1 MQQCFGEEIDS
12 RLWQTLDLLCD
23 TLKSILQRLAFEAWE
38 VFLIVIGYF
47 INACISKEDKSD
59 VFLWWWI
66 YVLCVLIIH
75 ILYYRSIRVLVP
87 ELRIIRM
94 WMSKLTLGWGWCG
107 QRTSSEGQWKNLVPA
122 KGEHLNLCLWL
133 FNFKK
138 WHKTPLNLH
147 FSGKHVPK
155 KIQPLTPTEGLENI
169 RPLPRGL
176 KTLPPWTWGK
186 KPGPLKLWQLQYFV
200 QSHHYVLICI
210 TAWLW
215 QLHMC

>member
-94 WMSKLTLGWGWCG
+94 WMSRPGQPLYNRIKERPKLTLGWGWCG
-107 QRTSSEGQWKNLVPA
+107 QRTSSEGQWK
-122 KGEHLNLCLWL
+122 
-133 FNFKK
+133 
-138 WHKTPLNLH
+138 
-147 FSGKHVPK
+147 
-155 KIQPLTPTEGLENI
+155 
-169 RPLPRGL
+169 
-176 KTLPPWTWGK
+176 
-186 KPGPLKLWQLQYFV
+186 KPGPRQRWTFKLVSLTF
-200 QSHHYVLICI
+200 
-210 TAWLW
+210 
-215 QLHMC
+215 